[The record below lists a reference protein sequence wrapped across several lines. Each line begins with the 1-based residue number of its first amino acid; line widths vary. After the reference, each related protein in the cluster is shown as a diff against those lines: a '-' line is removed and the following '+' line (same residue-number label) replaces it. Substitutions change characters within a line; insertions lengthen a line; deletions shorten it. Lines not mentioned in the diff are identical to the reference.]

1 MNSKQDKKEYDLI
14 AEAYSQVRESDGE
27 YRYLDPGMKGHDEFY
42 GPETVDAEWHEDDV
56 QEAIDLA
63 ARKYEEEHKHLADL
77 SENEWIHHTV
87 DTLTDL
93 RAAVVDELQIDI
105 REGEEEEEFDSLY
118 HSKLKNLYNQYAHE
132 GGWSEWS

>member
-1 MNSKQDKKEYDLI
+1 MNSKQDKKENDLI
-14 AEAYSQVRESDGE
+14 AEAYSQVKESDGE

-63 ARKYEEEHKHLADL
+63 ALKYEKEHKSLADL
-77 SENEWIHHTV
+77 SENEWVHHAI
-87 DTLTDL
+87 DALFEL
-93 RAAVVDELQIDI
+93 RSDVVNELQIDV
-105 REGEEEEEFDSLY
+105 RESEEDDFDSLY
-118 HSKLKNLYNQYAHE
+118 QSKIKNLFNQYAHE